1 MIQLDLSADTLSKA
15 LGPPTDGCWD
25 VALDAGW
32 GLRLTSADD
41 GIALEVDAA
50 HTDAAL
56 DWLRARIASLI
67 ARFVARG
74 RAHLAEGRTRHAAT
88 ASMLAWDL
96 VPDDSRLQDDA
107 GMVDVL
113 VLASEATLAESNPS
127 AAVSYLQAA
136 RPLADPTAQLR
147 IDQLLEQARQLGA

>member
-1 MIQLDLSADTLSKA
+1 MIQLDLCAETLSKA

-107 GMVDVL
+107 DDWFP
-113 VLASEATLAESNPS
+113 LAMLMAWARRRPRS
-127 AAVSYLQAA
+127 AAKRTGPEWVQRFLKGLSAK
-136 RPLADPTAQLR
+136 
-147 IDQLLEQARQLGA
+147 